1 MKNIYT
7 SIDIGS
13 DTIKVVTCELY
24 HNKLNLLAASSVK
37 SKGIKKGLITD
48 VKEASA
54 SVRKALDEVEA
65 MLGISIHRVVASV
78 PSYFAMYNT
87 VGNSISLPPQEEDG
101 EQYVISG
108 DEVVEVL
115 QKAVLANLKKGQEM
129 VTVMPLDFNVD
140 GKVVKDPKGLTGT
153 TLATRG
159 IMVTT
164 PSKNIYSVVGLLE
177 NMGIEVVDISTSS
190 IGDIYTFKNK
200 KIDQSTGAIINIGAE
215 TTTVSIY
222 KKGILVASNILQIG
236 GKNIDNDIAYMYKL
250 SLPKAQKV
258 KEQFALAHKAHAN
271 PNELIEVE
279 TETQDL
285 VKINQYEVS
294 EIVMSRL
301 EEILTLAKKEINILN
316 SQSVDYIII
325 TGGTTNILHFR
336 YIVDEIFHGKA
347 TIGNIKLVGIRNNK
361 YSSAVGNIVYFIGK
375 LKLKEKN
382 YSMISNQ
389 DAMDLSS
396 SKKNSINISNDT
408 MLGKIFG
415 YFFSE

>member
-37 SKGIKKGLITD
+37 SKGIKKGLIID
-48 VKEASA
+48 AELASE
-54 SVRKALDEVEA
+54 VIRKALDEIEA
-65 MLGISIHRVVASV
+65 MLGITINKVVVSV
-78 PSYFAMYNT
+78 PSYFANYSK
-87 VGNSISLPPQEEDG
+87 VSASISLPPTDEE
-101 EQYVISG
+101 YVISG
-108 DEVVEVL
+108 DEVTEVL
-115 QKAVLANLKKGQEM
+115 QKAVLANLKKNQEL
-129 VTVMPLDFNVD
+129 VTVMPLDFSID
-140 GKVVKDPKGLTGT
+140 GKKVKDPKGLRGN
-153 TLATRG
+153 TLETRG
-159 IMVTT
+159 IMITT

-177 NMGIEVVDISTSS
+177 NMGIEVVDISTNS

-200 KIDQSTGAIINIGAE
+200 HIDETNGAIVNIGAE

-222 KKGILVASNILQIG
+222 KRGILVASNILQIG

-250 SLPKAQKV
+250 SMSQAEKV
-258 KEQFALAHKAHAN
+258 KTDFALAHKAHAN
-271 PNELIEVE
+271 SGELMEVE
-279 TETQDL
+279 TEYHDL
-285 VKINQYEVS
+285 IKINQYEVS

-316 SQSVDYIII
+316 SQSVDYVII

-375 LKLKEKN
+375 LKLKDKN
-382 YSMISNQ
+382 YSMVSNR
-389 DAMDLSS
+389 DAADLASG
-396 SKKNSINISNDT
+396 KKNSINISNDT

>member
-7 SIDIGS
+7 SVDIGS

-48 VKEASA
+48 ARAATEAM
-54 SVRKALDEVEA
+54 RTALDEVES
-65 MLGISIHRVVASV
+65 MLGITIKRVLVSI
-78 PSYFAMYNT
+78 PSYFADYT
-87 VGNSISLPPQEEDG
+87 KVTGTIQLPQTEEPHPIDG
-101 EQYVISG
+101 E
-108 DEVVEVL
+108 DVVKVL
-115 QKAVLANLKKGQEM
+115 QTAVMTHLKKGREM
-129 VTVMPLDFNVD
+129 VTVMPLDFMVD
-140 GKVVKDPKGLTGT
+140 DKLVKDPKGMVGK
-153 TLATRG
+153 TLLTRG
-159 IMVTT
+159 VMVTT
-164 PSKNIYSVVGLLE
+164 PTKNIYSVVGLLE
-177 NMGIEVVDISTSS
+177 NMGVEVVDISTSC
-190 IGDIYTFKNK
+190 IGDIHAFKTKEMVNEV
-200 KIDQSTGAIINIGAE
+200 GAIVNIGSE

-250 SLPKAQKV
+250 DSLEASRIKAK
-258 KEQFALAHKAHAN
+258 FALAHKAHAN
-271 PNELIEVE
+271 PNDQIEVE
-279 TETQDL
+279 TKNHDL
-285 VKINQYEVS
+285 IKINQYEVS

-316 SQSVDYIII
+316 SQTVHYVII

-347 TIGNIKLVGIRNNK
+347 TLGNIKLVGIRNNK

-375 LKLKEKN
+375 LKLKDKN
-382 YSMISNQ
+382 YSMVSNR

-396 SKKNSINISNDT
+396 SRKNSINISNDT

>member
-7 SIDIGS
+7 SVDIGS

-48 VKEASA
+48 VNAATE
-54 SVRKALDEVEA
+54 SVRQALDEIES
-65 MLGISIHRVVASV
+65 MLGIKIKRVIVSI
-78 PSYFAMYNT
+78 PSYFAEYT
-87 VGNSISLPPQEEDG
+87 HVTGSINLPQ
-101 EQYVISG
+101 
-108 DEVVEVL
+108 VEVDDVIDGDDVVKVL
-115 QKAVLANLKKGQEM
+115 QAAVMSHLKQGREM
-129 VTVMPLDFNVD
+129 VTVMPLDFMVD
-140 GKVVKDPKGLTGT
+140 DKKVKDPKGISGK
-153 TLATRG
+153 TLLTRG

-164 PSKNIYSVVGLLE
+164 PNKNIYSVVGLLE
-177 NMGIEVVDISTSS
+177 NMGIEVVDISTSC
-190 IGDIYTFKNK
+190 IGDIHTFKTKQMENQ
-200 KIDQSTGAIINIGAE
+200 IGAIVNIGSE

-236 GKNIDNDIAYMYKL
+236 GKNIDNDIAYMYKI
-250 SLPKAQKV
+250 SLEEAARV
-258 KEQFALAHKAHAN
+258 KMKFALAHKAHAN
-271 PNELIEVE
+271 PNEQIEVE
-279 TETQDL
+279 TKEHDL
-285 VKINQYEVS
+285 IKINQYEVS

-316 SQSVDYIII
+316 SQTVNYVII

-347 TIGNIKLVGIRNNK
+347 TLGNIKLVGIRNNK

-375 LKLKEKN
+375 LKLKDKN
-382 YSMISNQ
+382 YSMVSNR

>member
-48 VKEASA
+48 VREATNA
-54 SVRKALDEVEA
+54 VQKALDEIEA
-65 MLGISIHRVVASV
+65 MLGIPIERVVASV
-78 PSYFAMYNT
+78 PSYFASYYK
-87 VGNSISLPPQEEDG
+87 VADQISLPPAEE
-101 EQYVISG
+101 EEENVISG

-140 GKVVKDPKGLTGT
+140 GRTVKDPKGLSGS

-190 IGDIYTFKNK
+190 IGDVYTFKNK
-200 KIDQSTGAIINIGAE
+200 KIDESTGAIINIGAE

-222 KKGILVASNILQIG
+222 KKGIVVASNILQIG

-250 SLPKAQKV
+250 SLQNAKKV

-271 PNELIEVE
+271 PNELFEIENESGE
-279 TETQDL
+279 TI
-285 VKINQYEVS
+285 KINQYEVS

-336 YIVDEIFHGKA
+336 YIMDEIFHGKA

-382 YSMISNQ
+382 YSMVSNQ

>member
-48 VKEASA
+48 VQTATE

-65 MLGISIHRVVASV
+65 MLGITIKRVVASV
-78 PSYFAMYNT
+78 PSYFANYT
-87 VGNSISLPPQEEDG
+87 KVTGSIKLPQSEEP
-101 EQYVISG
+101 EVISG
-108 DEVVEVL
+108 EEVVKVL
-115 QKAVLANLKKGQEM
+115 QTAALPHFKQGQEM
-129 VTVMPLDFNVD
+129 VTVMPLDFTVD
-140 GKVVKDPKGLTGT
+140 GKTVKDPKGLPGES
-153 TLATRG
+153 LSTRG
-159 IMVTT
+159 MMVTT
-164 PSKNIYSVVGLLE
+164 PNKNIYSVVGLLE

-190 IGDIYTFKNK
+190 IGDIHTFKNK
-200 KIDQSTGAIINIGAE
+200 QIEEQTGAIVNIGSE
-215 TTTVSIY
+215 TTTISIY

-250 SLPKAQKV
+250 SPNEARRV
-258 KEQFALAHKAHAN
+258 KERFALAHKAHAN

-279 TETQDL
+279 TTNHDL
-285 VKINQYEVS
+285 IKINQYEVS
-294 EIVMSRL
+294 EVVMSRL

-316 SQSVDYIII
+316 SQTVDYVII

-336 YIVDEIFHGKA
+336 YIVDEIFHRKA

-375 LKLKEKN
+375 LKLKDKN
-382 YSMISNQ
+382 YSMISNR
-389 DAMDLSS
+389 DAMNLASGR
-396 SKKNSINISNDT
+396 KNSINISNDT

-415 YFFSE
+415 YFFNE

>member
-7 SIDIGS
+7 SVDMGS

-37 SKGIKKGLITD
+37 SKGIKKGVITN
-48 VKEASA
+48 VQEAST
-54 SVRKALDEVEA
+54 SMREALDEVEA
-65 MLGISIHRVVASV
+65 MLGITIKRVIVSV
-78 PSYFAMYNT
+78 PSYFASYTKVAGSMK
-87 VGNSISLPPQEEDG
+87 LPQGEEPEVIGG
-101 EQYVISG
+101 EEVIK
-108 DEVVEVL
+108 VL
-115 QKAVLANLKKGQEM
+115 QTAVMPHLKQGQEM
-129 VTVMPLDFNVD
+129 VTVMPLDFAVD
-140 GKVVKDPKGLTGT
+140 NKKVKDPKGMVGS
-153 TLATRG
+153 TLSTRG
-159 IMVTT
+159 MMVMA

-190 IGDIYTFKNK
+190 IGDIHTFKNK
-200 KIDQSTGAIINIGAE
+200 QIDEQTGAIVNIGSE
-215 TTTVSIY
+215 TTTISIY

-250 SLPKAQKV
+250 NS
-258 KEQFALAHKAHAN
+258 KEACRIKERFALAHKAHAN
-271 PNELIEVE
+271 PNEFIEIE
-279 TETQDL
+279 TKEHDFI
-285 VKINQYEVS
+285 KINQYEVS

-316 SQSVDYIII
+316 SQTVNYVII

-347 TIGNIKLVGIRNNK
+347 TLGNIKLVGIRNNK

-375 LKLKEKN
+375 LKLKDKN
-382 YSMISNQ
+382 YSMISNR